1 MSDKTSTEITG
12 EVEVSAAK
20 PIAKPATKPATET
33 PPVPTAPKP
42 RGRKG
47 LWFTLVL
54 TFGVALAAASAGGLL
69 WWQQRQSG
77 AAMALADS
85 AAALSVD
92 EIRNAVES
100 LEEDVG
106 TLQRSDAAQLEAS
119 GRIGANVDDLS
130 FRFEALESRVDDFQ
144 GVSGDA
150 RRRWLLAEAE
160 HYLNLGNAELS
171 LGGRWETAIIALELA
186 DDALRQLADPAFAR
200 VRQQIAADLQT
211 LGSAELA
218 DVEGLSYT
226 LSRLAG
232 RVDELPMG
240 PATPANLIAEPQEL
254 ADVESGW
261 NRVWLSIRG
270 ALSGMISV
278 ERSGAA
284 ESPALTAREQALIRR
299 QLELELEM
307 ARLGLLQNRVGVFR
321 AGVETAGDLLSRHFD
336 VSDQA
341 VQSAAALLEEMA
353 QLEIEPA
360 RPDLSG
366 SLSLLRELAARDG

>member
-1 MSDKTSTEITG
+1 MSDKTSTEKTG
-12 EVEVSAAK
+12 EVELPAAK
-20 PIAKPATKPATET
+20 PIAKPATKPAAET
-33 PPVPTAPKP
+33 PPAPTAPKP

-69 WWQQRQSG
+69 WWQQSQSE

-85 AAALSVD
+85 AVALSVD

-130 FRFEALESRVDDFQ
+130 IRFGALESRVDDFQ

-171 LGGRWETAIIALELA
+171 LGGRWETAIVALELA
-186 DDALRQLADPAFAR
+186 DGALRQLADPAFAG

-232 RVDELPMG
+232 RVG
-240 PATPANLIAEPQEL
+240 RIAHGSRDARQPDRRAPGACGCGIGLEQGL
-254 ADVESGW
+254 AQHQGCPFRHDQ
-261 NRVWLSIRG
+261 RG
-270 ALSGMISV
+270 AQRRGGIP
-278 ERSGAA
+278 RADRARAGAGYV
-284 ESPALTAREQALIRR
+284 R

-307 ARLGLLQNRVGVFR
+307 ARLGLLQNRTGGLPRRSGGGGGPVEPAFRRFR
-321 AGVETAGDLLSRHFD
+321 AGGAKRRRAPGGHGANGD
-336 VSDQA
+336 
-341 VQSAAALLEEMA
+341 
-353 QLEIEPA
+353 
-360 RPDLSG
+360 
-366 SLSLLRELAARDG
+366 

>member
-12 EVEVSAAK
+12 EVEVPAAK
-20 PIAKPATKPATET
+20 PTAKPATKPAAET
-33 PPVPTAPKP
+33 PPAPTAPKP

-69 WWQQRQSG
+69 WWQQSQSE

-130 FRFEALESRVDDFQ
+130 IRFGALESRVDDFQ

-171 LGGRWETAIIALELA
+171 LGGRWETAIVALELA
-186 DDALRQLADPAFAR
+186 DDALRQLADPAFRAGTP
-200 VRQQIAADLQT
+200 ADC
-211 LGSAELA
+211 
-218 DVEGLSYT
+218 
-226 LSRLAG
+226 R
-232 RVDELPMG
+232 R
-240 PATPANLIAEPQEL
+240 PANLGKRRTGGCGRHELYALPPGRSRGRIAHGSRDARQPDRRAPGACGCGIGLEQG
-254 ADVESGW
+254 SG
-261 NRVWLSIRG
+261 S
-270 ALSGMISV
+270 A
-278 ERSGAA
+278 SGAPF
-284 ESPALTAREQALIRR
+284 PA
-299 QLELELEM
+299 
-307 ARLGLLQNRVGVFR
+307 
-321 AGVETAGDLLSRHFD
+321 
-336 VSDQA
+336 
-341 VQSAAALLEEMA
+341 
-353 QLEIEPA
+353 
-360 RPDLSG
+360 
-366 SLSLLRELAARDG
+366 